1 MEPIRDQRGS
11 VGATLVFAAILL
23 TACGTGPPPREQLA
37 AADLAIRAAHQAE
50 ADARAAAPLRQA
62 RDKLEQ
68 ARAAL
73 EAKEHLAAKR
83 LAEQALVDAQRAE
96 AEAGAAAAG
105 EDLARMQRSVEDLR
119 REAVTGRPRPWA
131 RETGHE

>member
-50 ADARAAAPLRQA
+50 ADARAHPRQ
-62 RDKLEQ
+62 
-68 ARAAL
+68 
-73 EAKEHLAAKR
+73 
-83 LAEQALVDAQRAE
+83 
-96 AEAGAAAAG
+96 AEAGA
-105 EDLARMQRSVEDLR
+105 
-119 REAVTGRPRPWA
+119 GR
-131 RETGHE
+131 GGI